1 MYISFLSDV
10 RLANIFSHSVGC
22 LFSFLDGF
30 LCFAK
35 TFIWYNPTCV
45 FFSCCLFFWYH
56 IQKKKKKSLPILKS
70 RKFFLYSPRS
80 FKVMFKNLINFELIF
95 VSGPILLF
103 GMCISSF
110 TNTIYQNDYIF
121 PIVCSCLKVLCEFLS
136 GVCILFHWSV
146 CLFLCQYH
154 TVCIKNLMKEV
165 EKDTNKLKSS
175 WYFSNTVWTL
185 WMHLYM
191 DIFQ

>member
-1 MYISFLSDV
+1 MVSFALPKLSFDTIPLVYFSLVASFFDIIS
-10 RLANIFSHSVGC
+10 
-22 LFSFLDGF
+22 
-30 LCFAK
+30 
-35 TFIWYNPTCV
+35 PP
-45 FFSCCLFFWYH
+45 
-56 IQKKKKKSLPILKS
+56 QKKSLPISKS

-146 CLFLCQYH
+146 CLFLCQYY

-175 WYFSNTVWTL
+175 
-185 WMHLYM
+185 
-191 DIFQ
+191 